1 MMGERTVM
9 QEATV
14 RRRMAEGLVG
24 GEGFVADA
32 RLIHADAN
40 RQRSA
45 DGSDDVD
52 WDALAASR
60 RSVREYL
67 DTLDDAVWG
76 RRGNEV
82 MF

>member
-14 RRRMAEGLVG
+14 RRRMVG

-67 DTLDDAVWG
+67 DTLDDAAWG

-82 MF
+82 IF